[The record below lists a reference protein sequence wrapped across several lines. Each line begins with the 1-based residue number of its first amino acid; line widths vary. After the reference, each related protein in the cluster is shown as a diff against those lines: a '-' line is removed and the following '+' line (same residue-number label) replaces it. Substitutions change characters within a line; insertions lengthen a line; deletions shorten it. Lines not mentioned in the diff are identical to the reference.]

1 MAVSSRP
8 ILVEEPAITP
18 ASQAQPWPGRRQAW
32 YAVGIFAT
40 ALMVN
45 FLDRGIL
52 TLLVEPIKRD
62 LGLTDTQISLL
73 MGFAFVCF
81 YVFLGLPIARLVDS
95 RSRRLIIGIGI
106 ATWSAMT
113 ALCGFA
119 QNFWQLFVFR
129 VGVGVGEACNGPAT
143 YSMLADLFP
152 REKLARA
159 IAVLNFGFVGGT
171 GIALIIGGTV
181 IHLISNTPEVTLPL
195 VGTLRSWQVTFF
207 IVGLPGLLVAA
218 LMATVR
224 EPARRGCIALST
236 GGADR
241 KVLSVREVLQYLYA
255 ERNAYGPMFLGLAL
269 KSVLAFGSAMWV
281 PTFFMRTYG
290 WSATQIGLIQ
300 GTLLLVLSPFGL
312 MAGSML
318 SEWFQRRGN
327 DDAHLRVVLL
337 SSAVLVPGSIVFP
350 LMPDPYLALA
360 VMAVNNFVAMLV
372 PAPQNAAL
380 QIITPNEMRGQVTAL
395 FLFIFNVVGFGLGPT
410 FVAVFTDFVFGDE
423 SQLRYA
429 MATASAII
437 GPLAALV
444 IWWGLKPYG
453 ASVARTR
460 TWS

>member
-1 MAVSSRP
+1 MDDVTK
-8 ILVEEPAITP
+8 EPAVTP
-18 ASQAQPWPGRRQAW
+18 ASKEQPWPSRRQAW
-32 YAVGIFAT
+32 YAVAIFAC

-73 MGFAFVCF
+73 MGFAFICF
-81 YVFLGLPIARLVDS
+81 YMLVGLPIARLVDS
-95 RSRRLIIGIGI
+95 RSRRWIIGIGI
-106 ATWSAMT
+106 ATWSGMT

-119 QNFWQLFVFR
+119 QNFWQLFAFR

-152 REKLARA
+152 REQLARA

-181 IHLISNTPEVTLPL
+181 IHLISNTPVVTLPL
-195 VGTLRSWQVTFF
+195 LGTMRSWQVTFF
-207 IVGLPGLLVAA
+207 IVGLPGLIVAA

-224 EPARRGCIALST
+224 EPARRGRIVRSPDGT
-236 GGADR
+236 GRQA
-241 KVLSVREVLQYLYA
+241 LSVREVLQYLYA
-255 ERNAYGPMFLGLAL
+255 ERRAYGPMFLGLAL

-300 GTLLLVLSPFGL
+300 GTLLLVIAPFGL
-312 MAGSML
+312 LAGSML
-318 SEWFQRRGN
+318 TEWFTRRGY

-337 SSAVLVPGSIVFP
+337 SSAVLVPGSIIFP

-360 VMAVNNFVAMLV
+360 VMSVNSFVAMLV

-429 MATASAII
+429 MVAASAII

-444 IWWGLKPYG
+444 IWLGLKPYG
-453 ASVARTR
+453 ACVARAR
-460 TWS
+460 RWG

>member
-1 MAVSSRP
+1 MTDQSA
-8 ILVEEPAITP
+8 
-18 ASQAQPWPGRRQAW
+18 WPSRRQAW
-32 YAVGIFAT
+32 YAVAIFAC

-73 MGFAFVCF
+73 MGFAFICF
-81 YVFLGLPIARLVDS
+81 YMLVGLPIARLVDS
-95 RSRRLIIGIGI
+95 RSRRWIIGIGI
-106 ATWSAMT
+106 ATWSGMT

-119 QNFWQLFVFR
+119 QNFWQLFAFR

-152 REKLARA
+152 REQLARA

-171 GIALIIGGTV
+171 GFALIIGGTV
-181 IHLISNTPEVTLPL
+181 IHLISNTPELTLPL
-195 VGTLRSWQVTFF
+195 VGTMRSWQVTFF
-207 IVGLPGLLVAA
+207 IVGLPGLIVAA

-224 EPARRGCIALST
+224 EPERRGCIVRSPD
-236 GGADR
+236 GNDR
-241 KVLSVREVLQYLYA
+241 RALSVREVLQYLYA
-255 ERNAYGPMFLGLAL
+255 ERRAYGPMFLGLAL

-300 GTLLLVLSPFGL
+300 GTLLLVIAPFGL

-318 SEWFQRRGN
+318 SEWLTRRGY

-337 SSAVLVPGSIVFP
+337 SSAVLVPGSIIFP

-360 VMAVNNFVAMLV
+360 VMSVNGFVAMLV

-429 MATASAII
+429 MVAASAII

-444 IWWGLKPYG
+444 IWVGLKPYG
-453 ASVARTR
+453 ACVARAR
-460 TWS
+460 ARAWG

>member
-1 MAVSSRP
+1 MSVSSKTIP
-8 ILVEEPAITP
+8 DPGTAVVSPSP
-18 ASQAQPWPGRRQAW
+18 AQPWPNPRQAW

-62 LGLTDTQISLL
+62 LSLTDTQISLL

-81 YVFLGLPIARLVDS
+81 YVFVGLPIARLVDS

-119 QNFWQLFVFR
+119 QNFWQLFIFR

-143 YSMLADLFP
+143 YSMMADLFP

-171 GIALIIGGTV
+171 GTALIIGGTV
-181 IHLISNTPEVTLPL
+181 IHFISNTPELTLPL
-195 VGTLRSWQVTFF
+195 VGTMRSWQVTFF

-224 EPARRGCIALST
+224 EPVRRGRIKQNADGT
-236 GGADR
+236 DR
-241 KVLSVREVLQYLYA
+241 KLLSIREVLQYLNA
-255 ERNAYGPMFLGLAL
+255 ERRAYGPMFLGLAL
-269 KSVLAFGSAMWV
+269 KSVLAFGGAMWV

-290 WSATQIGLIQ
+290 WSATQIGLTQ
-300 GTLLLVLSPFGL
+300 GTLLLVISPFGL
-312 MAGSML
+312 MAGSLL
-318 SEWFQRRGN
+318 SEWFSRRGY

-337 SSAVLVPGSIVFP
+337 SSVVLVPGSIIFP
-350 LMPDPYLALA
+350 LMPNAYLALA

-395 FLFIFNVVGFGLGPT
+395 FLFIFNVVGFGMGPT
-410 FVAVFTDFVFGDE
+410 LVAVFTDFVFGNE

-429 MATASAII
+429 MVTASAIV

-444 IWWGLKPYG
+444 IWMGLKPYG
-453 ASVARTR
+453 KSVARAR
-460 TWS
+460 AWS

>member
-1 MAVSSRP
+1 MAVSSKT
-8 ILVEEPAITP
+8 ILAREPAITP
-18 ASQAQPWPGRRQAW
+18 ASQVQPWPGRRQAW
-32 YAVGIFAT
+32 YAVGIFAS

-62 LGLTDTQISLL
+62 LGLTDTRISLL

-81 YVFLGLPIARLVDS
+81 YVLLGLPIARLVDS

-224 EPARRGCIALST
+224 EPARRGCIARST
-236 GGADR
+236 EGAGR
-241 KVLSVREVLQYLYA
+241 KVLSVRQVLQYLYA
-255 ERNAYGPMFLGLAL
+255 ERHAYGPMFLGLAL

-318 SEWFQRRGN
+318 SEWFARRGH

-429 MATASAII
+429 MVTASAII

-460 TWS
+460 SWS